1 MLLESKMVKTAKK
14 SSIPGTGELMIGG
27 TIFSAGLKAGLQSSC
42 IREQGKKMEALS
54 DEYVK
59 GWTSLEASQD
69 ILANNE
75 KSEHYKILDKM
86 STISAQMRINR
97 KKYSE
102 TYKQIQ
108 FAGIFVIVVVFFLLL
123 LKTFG
128 LLSYIGDII
137 MLPFTLFTKG
147 GKKE

>member
-1 MLLESKMVKTAKK
+1 MLLESKMVFIKENIDAM
-14 SSIPGTGELMIGG
+14 GGAMIGG
-27 TIFSAGLKAGLQSSC
+27 SVISAGFKAGLQASC

-59 GWTSLEASQD
+59 GWGSLAASQK
-69 ILANNE
+69 ILTDKESSA
-75 KSEHYKILDKM
+75 HYKILDEM
-86 STISAQMRINR
+86 STIGAQMRTNR
-97 KKYSE
+97 KIYAE

-128 LLSYIGDII
+128 LLSTIGDII
-137 MLPFTLFTKG
+137 MLPFTSLMKG
-147 GKKE
+147 GEKD